1 MSKGGSNVT
10 QAESW
15 SDIPERYRDFVDENL
30 SLAGTL
36 GNRAYTPYQG
46 QRVAGFTDDQNAA
59 FNTVRQLPNQYGGM
73 VANANQALTN
83 AATPVQAQGY
93 NPATFQ
99 ASQAQAALMPS
110 AQGYDAATIAGTS
123 YNPVLANF
131 GAAGSQGYDAS
142 NAAASLAN
150 RGDIRDVNAATGASQ
165 MSQYANPY
173 ENEVT
178 QRVIDDMARAFQ
190 IANNQ
195 IGASAAGAGA
205 YGGSRHAVAETENA
219 RNFYDRA
226 GNVAA
231 NIRQAGFNTAAGLG
245 QADASRQLQ
254 AGAQNQSADQATTA
268 LNAQLGT
275 SVGLNNAAVQNAAS
289 QFGAQASNTAA
300 LQNATQANNM
310 ALANVGFQNEAGR
323 YAADSGVQAQLA
335 NAAAQ
340 NAARQFGAGSQNAA
354 ASQNSQLATQAA
366 LANAGSQNAALEAS
380 ANAMNQSGQFNAQ
393 QANAIGQQNVANQL
407 AAGQAFGGLAGQTQT
422 LGMNSANAL
431 AGIGQQQQG
440 LNQAQMDLNYG
451 DFLQEYNYPY
461 QALALRQSAI
471 GQTPMGQ
478 VGMQPVV
485 SQSGGAGGLLGG
497 LGSLLQGGA
506 ALAPFLGTCWVAREV
521 YGEDDPQW
529 LRFREWMLSKA
540 PESLRRFYIENG
552 ERIAAYISDKPDLKS
567 EIRGM
572 MDELVPGVAS

>member
-1 MSKGGSNVT
+1 LSKGGSNVT

-83 AATPVQAQGY
+83 AATPVQPQGY

-99 ASQAQAALMPS
+99 ASQAQAAMMPS
-110 AQGYDAATIAGTS
+110 AQGYDAASG
-123 YNPVLANF
+123 
-131 GAAGSQGYDAS
+131 AS
-142 NAAASLAN
+142 NMAQYQNPFTEQVINAGMNDLN
-150 RGDIRDVNAATGASQ
+150 RSYQ
-165 MSQYANPY
+165 MSLSG
-173 ENEVT
+173 
-178 QRVIDDMARAFQ
+178 
-190 IANNQ
+190 
-195 IGASAAGAGA
+195 IGARAAGAGA
-205 YGGSRHAVAETENA
+205 YGGSRQGVAEAEA
-219 RNFYDRA
+219 AKNFMDSA
-226 GNVAA
+226 GQLSAGL
-231 NIRQAGFNTAAGLG
+231 RSQGFNTAAGLG
-245 QADASRQLQ
+245 QGD
-254 AGAQNQSADQATTA
+254 
-268 LNAQLGT
+268 
-275 SVGLNNAAVQNAAS
+275 
-289 QFGAQASNTAA
+289 
-300 LQNATQANNM
+300 
-310 ALANVGFQNEAGR
+310 
-323 YAADSGVQAQLA
+323 
-335 NAAAQ
+335 
-340 NAARQFGAGSQNAA
+340 A
-354 ASQNSQLATQAA
+354 ASQNASRAVHRGIAERGGEPELSACH
-366 LANAGSQNAALEAS
+366 AGGACQRGQPERGARSVGQRDEPVRVFKRPAGERG
-380 ANAMNQSGQFNAQ
+380 QSGERGEPARSGSGVQRACRSD
-393 QANAIGQQNVANQL
+393 ADARHELGERACGHRP
-407 AAGQAFGGLAGQTQT
+407 AAA
-422 LGMNSANAL
+422 
-431 AGIGQQQQG
+431 G

-485 SQSGGAGGLLGG
+485 TQSGGAGGLLGG
-497 LGSLLQGGA
+497 LGGLLEGGA
-506 ALAPFLGTCWVAREV
+506 ALAPFICWVAREV

>member
-46 QRVAGFTDDQNAA
+46 QRVAGFTGDQNAA

-83 AATPVQAQGY
+83 AATPVQAQGF

-110 AQGYDAATIAGTS
+110 AQGYDAATAAQNMGSYQNPYTEQVIDAGLNDLNRS
-123 YNPVLANF
+123 Y
-131 GAAGSQGYDAS
+131 
-142 NAAASLAN
+142 
-150 RGDIRDVNAATGASQ
+150 Q
-165 MSQYANPY
+165 MSLSG
-173 ENEVT
+173 
-178 QRVIDDMARAFQ
+178 
-190 IANNQ
+190 
-195 IGASAAGAGA
+195 IGARAAGAGA
-205 YGGSRHAVAETENA
+205 YGGSRQGVAEAEA
-219 RNFYDRA
+219 AKNFMDSA
-226 GNVAA
+226 GQLSAGL
-231 NIRQAGFNTAAGLG
+231 RSQGFNTAAGLG
-245 QADASRQLQ
+245 QGD
-254 AGAQNQSADQATTA
+254 
-268 LNAQLGT
+268 
-275 SVGLNNAAVQNAAS
+275 AAS
-289 QFGAQASNTAA
+289 QNASRA
-300 LQNATQANNM
+300 
-310 ALANVGFQNEAGR
+310 
-323 YAADSGVQAQLA
+323 
-335 NAAAQ
+335 
-340 NAARQFGAGSQNAA
+340 FGAGSQNAA

-366 LANAGSQNAALEAS
+366 LANAASQNAALEAS
-380 ANAMNQSGQFNAQ
+380 ANAMNQSGEFNAQ
-393 QANAIGQQNVANQL
+393 QANAVNQANVASQL

-485 SQSGGAGGLLGG
+485 TQSGGAGGLLGG
-497 LGSLLQGGA
+497 IGGLLEGGA
-506 ALAPFLGTCWVAREV
+506 ALAPFLGICWVAREV

-572 MDELVPGVAS
+572 MDELVPGVA

>member
-1 MSKGGSNVT
+1 LSKGGSNVT

-46 QRVAGFTDDQNAA
+46 QRVAGFTGDQNAA

-83 AATPVQAQGY
+83 AATPVQPQGY

-110 AQGYDAATIAGTS
+110 AQGYDAAVRPRRTWRSYQNPYTEQVIDAGLNDLNRS
-123 YNPVLANF
+123 Y
-131 GAAGSQGYDAS
+131 
-142 NAAASLAN
+142 
-150 RGDIRDVNAATGASQ
+150 Q
-165 MSQYANPY
+165 MSLSG
-173 ENEVT
+173 
-178 QRVIDDMARAFQ
+178 
-190 IANNQ
+190 
-195 IGASAAGAGA
+195 IGARAAGAGA
-205 YGGSRHAVAETENA
+205 YGGSRQGVAEAEA
-219 RNFYDRA
+219 AKNFMDSA
-226 GNVAA
+226 GQLSAGL
-231 NIRQAGFNTAAGLG
+231 RSQGFNTAAGLG
-245 QADASRQLQ
+245 QGD
-254 AGAQNQSADQATTA
+254 
-268 LNAQLGT
+268 
-275 SVGLNNAAVQNAAS
+275 AAS
-289 QFGAQASNTAA
+289 QNAS
-300 LQNATQANNM
+300 
-310 ALANVGFQNEAGR
+310 
-323 YAADSGVQAQLA
+323 
-335 NAAAQ
+335 
-340 NAARQFGAGSQNAA
+340 RQFGAGSQNAQ

-366 LANAGSQNAALEAS
+366 LANAASQNAALEAS

-407 AAGQAFGGLAGQTQT
+407 AAGQAFGGLAGTTQT

-485 SQSGGAGGLLGG
+485 SQSAGIGGTLSGIGGLLSGI
-497 LGSLLQGGA
+497 GA
-506 ALAPFLGTCWVAREV
+506 LCWVAREV

-540 PESLRRFYIENG
+540 PDSLRRFYIENG